1 MDVSSLWNVTPESLV
16 KWAGLGEDD
25 VDRPDSA
32 RLFGL
37 KSQLG
42 IMQSRPLSIQ
52 MKMYSEVAA
61 KYLPA
66 LVDIFRQ
73 RPEPIS
79 PVGML
84 INTISASPY
93 FVRFLR
99 SPAAEGIAALQAK
112 RIANSASEI
121 TMMSVDDVGEIG
133 QFLATLLLLQGVQ
146 DVADEDKAILLQHF
160 PTWERKFSGRL
171 ASETAGRCLA
181 LLTADPRMRPMMQG
195 VKDILESKLEQCGG
209 PGCVRRVQKD
219 GSELSQ
225 CGRCKTAVYCG
236 VEHQKAAWATHKP
249 TCFAPTF

>member
-1 MDVSSLWNVTPESLV
+1 MDMNSLWNVTAESLV
-16 KWAGLGEDD
+16 KWAGLGDD
-25 VDRPDSA
+25 GVDRPDSA

-37 KSQLG
+37 KSQVCPV
-42 IMQSRPLSIQ
+42 SRPDGKRPLFL
-52 MKMYSEVAA
+52 SEVAA

-66 LVDIFRQ
+66 LVDLFRQ
-73 RPEPIS
+73 KPEPIS

-84 INTISASPY
+84 INTISATPY

-99 SPAAEGIAALQAK
+99 SPAGNGIAAMQAK
-112 RIANSASEI
+112 RIADSASEI
-121 TMMSVDDVGEIG
+121 IVMSVDDVGEIG
-133 QFLATLLLLQGVQ
+133 QFLATLLLLQGIQ
-146 DVADEDKAILLQHF
+146 D
-160 PTWERKFSGRL
+160 RKFEGRL

-181 LLTADPRMRPMMQG
+181 LLTADPRQ
-195 VKDILESKLEQCGG
+195 DILESKLEKCGG

-236 VEHQKAAWATHKP
+236 VEHQKAAWAAHKP